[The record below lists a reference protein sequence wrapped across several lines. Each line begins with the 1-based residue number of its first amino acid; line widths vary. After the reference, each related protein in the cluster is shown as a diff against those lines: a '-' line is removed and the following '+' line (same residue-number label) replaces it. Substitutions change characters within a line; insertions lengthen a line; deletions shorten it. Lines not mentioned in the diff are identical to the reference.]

1 MLFVLGLA
9 AAGGLSAGVVGAS
22 TTTGTTTTTEPPTIA
37 SGVTISGVD
46 VGDLTYDEAFT
57 AVRDSFARPVTLVV
71 LRHRL
76 AIEPARIGAMAYVRA
91 SVTRA
96 LTVPA
101 GTALKLRVI
110 LSRKGTQRY
119 LDAVGK
125 RFDREAVDSELL
137 LRNLR
142 PVITKEQAGR
152 TLRQVRAMN
161 GIFTALVTNTRPEV
175 ALQFAELK
183 PSVTR
188 GSFGP
193 VIVIR
198 RGSNRLYLYKG
209 MRFQRGFGV
218 ATGQSAYPTPLGSWH
233 VVVKWRN
240 PWWYPPNSPWAKGE
254 KPVPPGPG
262 NPLGTRWM
270 GLSANGVGIHGTPDD
285 TSIGYSAS
293 HGCIRM
299 HIPDA
304 EWLFN
309 HVTVG
314 TPVFIVPQ

>member
-1 MLFVLGLA
+1 MKRVGLLVLFVLGLA

-22 TTTGTTTTTEPPTIA
+22 TTTGTTTTTEPTTIA
-37 SGVTISGVD
+37 SGVTISGVE
-46 VGDLTYDEAFT
+46 VGDLTYDEAFA

-71 LRHRL
+71 PRHRL

-91 SVTRA
+91 SVNRA

-110 LSRKGTQRY
+110 LNRKGTQRY
-119 LDAVGK
+119 LDAVAK

-152 TLRQVRAMN
+152 TLREVRAMN

-209 MRFQRGFGV
+209 MRFQRVLRRRHRPVGLPDPARELARRRQV
-218 ATGQSAYPTPLGSWH
+218 AEP
-233 VVVKWRN
+233 VVV
-240 PWWYPPNSPWAKGE
+240 PAELAVGE
-254 KPVPPGPG
+254 GREAGSAGAGEPARHALDGPVGERRRHP
-262 NPLGTRWM
+262 RH
-270 GLSANGVGIHGTPDD
+270 A
-285 TSIGYSAS
+285 
-293 HGCIRM
+293 
-299 HIPDA
+299 
-304 EWLFN
+304 
-309 HVTVG
+309 
-314 TPVFIVPQ
+314 